1 MARLVDREKNRSRRG
16 RALFILTSDRM
27 GGTERVT
34 RTLAL
39 EAARSGDFEGVDIF
53 VLAWSRTG
61 TLDELERQAGVR
73 LHYALAP
80 NTSRGML
87 SMVRF
92 LATRGYAFVFSSATH
107 VNAVCSAM
115 RKLGLLRTG
124 WLVGRESTQ
133 AFDRDFGRM
142 GPLSR
147 MLYRLYGGQDV
158 LVCQT
163 ERMGLALSRRTRG
176 RFDSKLKVVP
186 NPIDRERI
194 ESGLRLRPVEEMA
207 EIPMDRTRI
216 VWCGRLSA
224 VKSPLRAIEVLRLLH
239 SSGVNDAHLI
249 VIGDGPLRD
258 DMLNHAVNSGIDRFV
273 TFLGHRDNPAAA
285 MAGARLG
292 LVTSDVEGFPNVI
305 LEMLAAG
312 VRAIVT
318 TDCAGELNTLPCT
331 FVSRSTDAA
340 TIAKTALQALASQEN
355 CNVGQF
361 LGQRSPGSALRSMMD
376 PNHRAAIRAGT

>member
-1 MARLVDREKNRSRRG
+1 
-16 RALFILTSDRM
+16 M
-27 GGTERVT
+27 GGSERVT
-34 RTLAL
+34 RTLAR
-39 EAARSGDFEGVDIF
+39 EAARFGDFEGVDIF

-92 LATRGYAFVFSSATH
+92 LAVRRYAFVFSSATH

-147 MLYRLYGGQDV
+147 MLYRLYGAQDV

-163 ERMGLALSRRTRG
+163 ERMRQSLARSTRG
-176 RFDSKLKVVP
+176 RFDAKLKVVP
-186 NPIDRERI
+186 NPVDRERI
-194 ESGLRLRPVEEMA
+194 ERGRRMPPPPHLA
-207 EIPMDRTRI
+207 QIPADRMRI
-216 VWCGRLSA
+216 VWCGRLSP
-224 VKSPLRAIEVLRLLH
+224 VKSPLRAIEVVRLLH
-239 SSGVNDAHLI
+239 MSGMNNAHLV
-249 VIGDGPLRD
+249 VIGDGPLRQD
-258 DMLNHAVNSGIDRFV
+258 LVTHALNSGVQEFV
-273 TFLGHRDNPAAA
+273 TFVGHQENPAAA

-312 VRAIVT
+312 VGAVVT
-318 TDCAGELNTLPCT
+318 TDCAGELNRLPCT
-331 FVSRSTDAA
+331 FVSPSVDAA
-340 TIAKTALQALASQEN
+340 TIAKAAIVALASQDT
-355 CNVGQF
+355 CNVGQLF
-361 LGQRSPGSALRSMMD
+361 AQRSPASSLRSMMD
-376 PNHRAAIRAGT
+376 PNHRAAMHAGT